1 MNFILMA
8 HHYIAFVLIFLMAFT
23 VSYVFYVALK
33 KHQKTGKMRKLTI
46 ITISLLHLQLI
57 FGLLLTLRYFFSLS
71 DAGFSFKEVMGNAA
85 VRYQALEHPLMM
97 LIAIAL
103 ATIAHVHLKKSAHN
117 KKAAFLLLIAF
128 VCMLGRVPFDKL
140 FA

>member
-1 MNFILMA
+1 MVFTVLYVFYIALNRHQKTEKMRNFILVM
-8 HHYIAFVLIFLMAFT
+8 
-23 VSYVFYVALK
+23 
-33 KHQKTGKMRKLTI
+33 
-46 ITISLLHLQLI
+46 ISLLHLQLI
-57 FGLLLTLRYFFSLS
+57 FGLLLTIRYLFSLS

-85 VRYQALEHPLMM
+85 VRYQALEHPVMM

-103 ATIAHVHLKKSAHN
+103 STIAHVYLKKSAHN

-128 VCMLGRVPFDKL
+128 VCMLGRVPLAKI